1 MRRRDCDQEG
11 ARRYEA
17 LAATVDGLAV
27 THLQTALRTLGQDV
41 PIDGCFGG
49 ATQDALLEML
59 GQPDFDQAR
68 GDTEKLRDAIWAKA
82 VPLVRQAE
90 TDSGA
95 DTHAQD
101 GKAGRSGEMPA
112 PVGNG
117 YPPHFCQADPRWA
130 ERVLGQKKT
139 MRKAGCAVTCC
150 AMLVKHYV
158 PNDIIMPACPDGA
171 PEDERFFLDVF
182 LDQNGGY
189 QGDSLVWGK
198 VCDFAAQHGVQ
209 LDYKRET
216 GLLDD
221 QRAALDRAC
230 DLIEQGIF
238 PLLRVRYAKDHWNA
252 PF

>member
-1 MRRRDCDQEG
+1 M
-11 ARRYEA
+11 
-17 LAATVDGLAV
+17 
-27 THLQTALRTLGQDV
+27 
-41 PIDGCFGG
+41 
-49 ATQDALLEML
+49 
-59 GQPDFDQAR
+59 
-68 GDTEKLRDAIWAKA
+68 
-82 VPLVRQAE
+82 
-90 TDSGA
+90 
-95 DTHAQD
+95 
-101 GKAGRSGEMPA
+101 
-112 PVGNG
+112 GNG
-117 YPPHFCQADPRWA
+117 YPPHFCQADERWA

-150 AMLVKHYV
+150 AMLVNHYAPLSV
-158 PNDIIMPACPDGA
+158 YPLPARPDDEEPNPV
-171 PEDERFFLDVF
+171 RHLDVF

-238 PLLRVRYAKDHWNA
+238 PLLRVRYAKDHYGA
-252 PF
+252 PFNHFVLGLRYDGHNLYFHDPGYAAGDGTQDDLANTMLTQRKGGYRIVGLDYFIRKETVV